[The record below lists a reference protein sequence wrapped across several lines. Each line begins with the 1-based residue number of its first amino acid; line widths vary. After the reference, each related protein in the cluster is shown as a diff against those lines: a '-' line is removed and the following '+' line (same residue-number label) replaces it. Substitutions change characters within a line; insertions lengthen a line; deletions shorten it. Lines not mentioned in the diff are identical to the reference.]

1 MQVEQKFLS
10 EIAMNN
16 GVFIHVVNLE
26 VISFCLYDIP
36 FGGQYF
42 QWRTSRSQESSR
54 AILSLKS

>member
-42 QWRTSRSQESSR
+42 QWRTLRR
-54 AILSLKS
+54 